1 MSNIQKPRNLEKRF
15 SLPLLLMTV
24 VFVVCIIIAN
34 LVEIKTVD
42 LPLGLTVTAGMAIF
56 PLSYIINDCVAEV
69 YGFRTARL
77 VIWIGFAMSLFTAI
91 MLNVAIAL
99 PGGEQWTSQKAME
112 EIYSSVPRIM
122 AASFAAFVC
131 GSLLNAWVMHRM
143 KLAATLRGTDGSASF
158 SLRAIAS
165 TVAGEGADSV
175 IFFPCAFGGELPWD
189 VILSLIVTQTL
200 LKTLYEIVILP
211 LTIRV
216 VRLVKKLE
224 SRHPD
229 NAAESSRQA

>member
-1 MSNIQKPRNLEKRF
+1 
-15 SLPLLLMTV
+15 MTV

-175 IFFPCAFGGELPWD
+175 IFFPCAFSGELPWD

-229 NAAESSRQA
+229 GASHSSRQA

>member
-1 MSNIQKPRNLEKRF
+1 
-15 SLPLLLMTV
+15 MTV

-131 GSLLNAWVMHRM
+131 GSLL
-143 KLAATLRGTDGSASF
+143 
-158 SLRAIAS
+158 
-165 TVAGEGADSV
+165 
-175 IFFPCAFGGELPWD
+175 
-189 VILSLIVTQTL
+189 LSLIH
-200 LKTLYEIVILP
+200 I
-211 LTIRV
+211 
-216 VRLVKKLE
+216 
-224 SRHPD
+224 
-229 NAAESSRQA
+229 

>member
-1 MSNIQKPRNLEKRF
+1 
-15 SLPLLLMTV
+15 MTV

-34 LVEIKTVD
+34 LIEIKTVD

-69 YGFRTARL
+69 YGLRTARL

-91 MLNVAIAL
+91 MLNIAIAL
-99 PGGEQWTSQKAME
+99 PGGTQWTSQKAME
-112 EIYSSVPRIM
+112 EMYASVPRIM
-122 AASFAAFVC
+122 GASFAAFVC

-143 KLAATLRGTDGSASF
+143 KLSATLRGTDGSASF
-158 SLRAIAS
+158 SVRAIAS

-175 IFFPCAFGGELPWD
+175 IFFPCAFAGTLPWD

-200 LKTLYEIVILP
+200 LKTLYEIIILP

-224 SRHPD
+224 ATPGGND
-229 NAAESSRQA
+229 PAAPRSGVKPQG